1 MSKARTGA
9 RCASEKQVP
18 RCARNDR
25 QKGKGK
31 GKSKGKSKSKSKGKS
46 KGKGEYRGLSTAL
59 RSGRDDRVDELGGG
73 AEEEVGAGYGEE

>member
-1 MSKARTGA
+1 LSKARTGA

-31 GKSKGKSKSKSKGKS
+31 GKGKSKGKGKGKGKGKSKSKSKSKS
-46 KGKGEYRGLSTAL
+46 KGKGKGEYRGLSAARYAL
-59 RSGRDDRVDELGGG
+59 RSR
-73 AEEEVGAGYGEE
+73 